1 MSHDPLQGISL
12 DEKKKCSETIR
23 DGSKKVGLNSTFFFF
38 EFLFRSLSFRA
49 REQVNRQKIF
59 LENNRNRSD
68 PLKKTGVAF
77 TPEFLG
83 RAKMRKI

>member
-1 MSHDPLQGISL
+1 MK
-12 DEKKKCSETIR
+12 KKKCSETIR
-23 DGSKKVGLNSTFFFF
+23 DGSKKSWIEFNFFFF

-59 LENNRNRSD
+59 LENNRNRSE
-68 PLKKTGVAF
+68 PYRPVKKKPEWIFAF